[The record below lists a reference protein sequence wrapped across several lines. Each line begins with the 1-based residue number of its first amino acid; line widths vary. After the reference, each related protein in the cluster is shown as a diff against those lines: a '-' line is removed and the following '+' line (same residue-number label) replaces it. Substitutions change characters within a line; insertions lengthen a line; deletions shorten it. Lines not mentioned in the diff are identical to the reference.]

1 MKNCTEVVNSATAF
15 HQAAVKHLAKPVKLE
30 NVCQHHILMFELHKK
45 IGTRPKTMHW
55 VPVPETHK
63 LHGIGN
69 TGNPSPLYLCNF
81 TCCCEG
87 CFHGGECTNTV
98 SPDSWKGYDLEKKK
112 YDQSDLTFW
121 VQDNLG
127 INNSQHENNIQVTWE
142 QRLAQMSS
150 ISHFDDLQ
158 EYVNSNP
165 LPAFEGSVQQDMTE
179 NDKLKLDFVALHH
192 LPQDAPDSFAPISV
206 DGDGNCFPRSV
217 SYILEKHEDRHK
229 EIRVRIVYKAIQNMD
244 KYLDNQYVSI
254 GAQNFYGR
262 ATLVEQFAMY
272 TEEFCP
278 NTPLDV
284 LDLYKKEVMEIHKLG
299 GYYGIWQIFQTASIL
314 CVPIQSVYPFGCSD
328 LNTRKDMN
336 RTVYCYNDNNNN
348 ANEIKI
354 MWTPTQIRKQRPYHF
369 VPLLKV
375 VI

>member
-1 MKNCTEVVNSATAF
+1 MD
-15 HQAAVKHLAKPVKLE
+15 
-30 NVCQHHILMFELHKK
+30 
-45 IGTRPKTMHW
+45 W
-55 VPVPETHK
+55 VPVPETCK
-63 LHGIGN
+63 LHSIGN
-69 TGNPSPLYLCNF
+69 TGNPSLLYLHNF
-81 TCCCEG
+81 ACCCEG
-87 CFHGGECTNTV
+87 CLHGGECTNTV
-98 SPDSWKGYDLEKKK
+98 CPESWKGYDLDKKK
-112 YDQSDLTFW
+112 YVQSDVTFW
-121 VQDNLG
+121 VQDNLCV
-127 INNSQHENNIQVTWE
+127 NKAQQENNIQVTWE

-150 ISHFDDLQ
+150 INHFDDLQ
-158 EYVNSNP
+158 EYVNSNL

-179 NDKLKLDFVALHH
+179 NDKSKLDFVALHH

-206 DGDGNCFPRSV
+206 DGDGNCFPRSI

-229 EIRVRIVYKAIQNMD
+229 EIRVRIVYEAIQNMD
-244 KYLDNQYVSI
+244 KYLDNQYVSL
-254 GAQNFYGR
+254 GAQNLYGK
-262 ATLVEQFAMY
+262 ATLVKQFAIY

-299 GYYGIWQIFQTASIL
+299 GYCGIWQIFQTANIL
-314 CVPIQSVYPFGCSD
+314 HVPIQSVYPFGCSD

-354 MWTPTQIRKQRPYHF
+354 MWTPTQIRKQRPCHF